1 MNCRFKPILDPPELV
16 RECVRVI
23 PPWARC
29 PRLGAGIMIMEE
41 EGEEVFA
48 AGDSDGKGVS
58 VAFDAPTQ
66 HRLAGPALT
75 FEHWDAGLL
84 VWGMVGTQR
93 GLTRYTRENRPTF
106 ITLS

>member
-1 MNCRFKPILDPPELV
+1 MMML
-16 RECVRVI
+16 
-23 PPWARC
+23 
-29 PRLGAGIMIMEE
+29 EE

-48 AGDSDGKGVS
+48 DDDNDGQGAS